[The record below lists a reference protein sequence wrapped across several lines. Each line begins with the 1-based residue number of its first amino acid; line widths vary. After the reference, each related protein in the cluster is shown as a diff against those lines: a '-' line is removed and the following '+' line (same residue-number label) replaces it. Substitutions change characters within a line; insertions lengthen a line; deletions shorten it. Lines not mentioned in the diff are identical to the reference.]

1 MTRTACLALAGL
13 LFVAGCG
20 VEGDPVPPEG
30 EEALYTYPLPY
41 PDPKTVVP
49 GGREEDRA
57 GSRLQP
63 RGTPLIDDPLAPT
76 TRTIEPVE

>member
-1 MTRTACLALAGL
+1 MTRTACLAMACL
-13 LFVAGCG
+13 LFAAGCG
-20 VEGDPVPPEG
+20 VEGNPVPPEG

>member
-1 MTRTACLALAGL
+1 MTRTACVALACL
-13 LFVAGCG
+13 LFAAGCG

-30 EEALYTYPLPY
+30 EEALYTYPEPY
-41 PDPKTVVP
+41 PDPTTVVP
-49 GGREEDRA
+49 GAREEPRG

-63 RGTPLIDDPLAPT
+63 RGTPLIDDPLAPQ

>member
-1 MTRTACLALAGL
+1 MMRPACLALACL
-13 LFVAGCG
+13 LFTAGCG

-57 GSRLQP
+57 GPRLQP

>member
-1 MTRTACLALAGL
+1 MKRTACLALACL
-13 LFVAGCG
+13 LFTAACG